1 MCLMRETVQFAK
13 FIDLFRKG
21 VDPEE
26 IVKQLAISHTRYS
39 RLYEKTTRH
48 EKDVRR
54 LARRSIREKERRI
67 NHALIEQTLVHN
79 RGQLLEEISILLSLN
94 GVLTSMKSYEHCSNK
109 ELVKVKERLQ
119 RNRTDKRQLVETS

>member
-1 MCLMRETVQFAK
+1 MCLMRQTVEFTQF
-13 FIDLFRKG
+13 IELFRKG
-21 VDPEE
+21 VEPDQ
-26 IVKQLAISHTRYS
+26 IVKQMNISHTRYS

-67 NHALIEQTLVHN
+67 NNALVEQTLVHN

-109 ELVKVKERLQ
+109 ELVKVKERLM
-119 RNRTDKRQLVETS
+119 RNRSDKYQLAEV

>member
-1 MCLMRETVQFAK
+1 MCLMRQTVQFTQ
-13 FIDLFRKG
+13 FIELFRKG
-21 VDPEE
+21 VDPDQ
-26 IVKQLAISHTRYS
+26 IVKQMNISYTRYS

-67 NHALIEQTLVHN
+67 NHALIEQTLVYN

-119 RNRTDKRQLVETS
+119 QNRSDKYQYSST